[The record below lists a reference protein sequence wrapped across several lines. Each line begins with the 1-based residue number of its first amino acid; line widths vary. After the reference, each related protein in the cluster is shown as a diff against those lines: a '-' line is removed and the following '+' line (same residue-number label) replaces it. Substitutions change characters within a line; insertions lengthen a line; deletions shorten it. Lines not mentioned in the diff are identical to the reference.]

1 MSREIMHQRTHEKT
15 LIAII
20 RDHVEDWRREN
31 GWSRE
36 TVADQIVQAHERIG
50 GPRLTDIV
58 FDPPTRDTFE
68 RMRVNADRIFRWLD
82 DATKGKNLLPPN
94 FIWSI
99 LAALPIERRIHLAD
113 DLLHPV
119 GLAVSG
125 ETEDP
130 EEPTVQAVAIHFRAL
145 VTHSADATVAM
156 SEMLDG
162 VHPGEAERAKKTLSI
177 AGAAI
182 QRARNLVDRFLK
194 RRNKSS

>member
-1 MSREIMHQRTHEKT
+1 MVMQRITHPRT
-15 LIAII
+15 LITVI
-20 RDHVEDWRREN
+20 REHVEDWRREN

-119 GLAVSG
+119 GLAVHG
-125 ETEDP
+125 ETEDDD
-130 EEPTVQAVAIHFRAL
+130 EPTVQAVAIHFRTM
-145 VTHSADATVAM
+145 VMHSADATVAM

-162 VHPGEAERAKKTLSI
+162 IHPGEAERAKKTLSI

-182 QRARNLVDRFLK
+182 QRARNLVDRIIK
-194 RRNKSS
+194 RRKKAS

>member
-1 MSREIMHQRTHEKT
+1 MVMQRTTHPRT

-31 GWSRE
+31 AWSRE
-36 TVADQIVQAHERIG
+36 TVADQIVQAHDMIG
-50 GPRLTDIV
+50 GPRLTGIV

-82 DATKGKNLLPPN
+82 DATKEKNLLPAN

-119 GLAVSG
+119 GLSVHG
-125 ETEDP
+125 ETEDE
-130 EEPTVQAVAIHFRAL
+130 EEPTVQSVAIHFRGL
-145 VTHSADATVAM
+145 VMHSSEATVAM

-162 VHPGEAERAKKTLSI
+162 IHPGEAERAKKTLSI

-182 QRARNLVDRFLK
+182 QRARNLVDRIIK
-194 RRNKSS
+194 RRKKAS